1 MQTRIE
7 NGAGPR
13 FTGLGVWNVYF
24 IIAFAL
30 AAFGYIELNLLGNA
44 LLMAW
49 LLLPVGPKWLRIL
62 RGTLGVAAAAVLLYS
77 ESWLPGV
84 DSILANKGGIAGFSL
99 LYMAEFALDFI
110 NVKMV
115 GWGLLVF
122 LGYFLVRRYVRV
134 TFFTIVY
141 FLGAVTMP
149 WVQSILPERAPVV
162 TADAGGQTN
171 EAAAPAKTG
180 KADAK
185 AVGEWYD
192 AFLAYEHDRRARFPN
207 GLSEKDTPFDIL
219 LLSICSVSNDDLA
232 VSQLDQHPLFK
243 EFNIRFDSFNAATA
257 YSGPALLR
265 LLNGACGQP
274 SHSELYGERRPECEI
289 MMRLGTLGYSQ
300 RLLMDHSGEYDN
312 FLQSMRDK
320 AGVTATLDN
329 AKYPTRYMGFDD
341 EEIADSLAVLRH
353 WQRTQVKSKAGRTA
367 TLINFIA
374 LHDGNRLPGRG
385 RAEPFKPR
393 AQEMFDNIR
402 TFLRELER
410 SGRKTMV
417 VIVPEHGAAVRGDKI
432 QVPRL
437 RDIPTMR
444 ISRVPVMVK
453 FVGLKGMPN
462 EPIHVTGNTSY
473 LALTSL
479 IGKTLETDYFSKDGG
494 TVPLEQLVH
503 DLPQTNPVSE
513 NGTVQT
519 LEYQGREYFRQGP
532 RTPVCVPGLLP
543 PDSPFRLMRNACSDC
558 SRS

>member
-289 MMRLGTLGYSQ
+289 MTRLGTLGYSQ

-462 EPIHVTGNTSY
+462 EPNHVTGNTSY

-519 LEYQGREYFRQGP
+519 LEYQGREYFRQNGGEWKP
-532 RTPVCVPGLLP
+532 YGG
-543 PDSPFRLMRNACSDC
+543 
-558 SRS
+558 

>member
-289 MMRLGTLGYSQ
+289 MTRLGTLGYSQ

-462 EPIHVTGNTSY
+462 EPVHVTGNTSY

-519 LEYQGREYFRQGP
+519 LEYQGREYFRQNGGEWKP
-532 RTPVCVPGLLP
+532 YGG
-543 PDSPFRLMRNACSDC
+543 
-558 SRS
+558 

>member
-207 GLSEKDTPFDIL
+207 GLSEKGTPFDIL

-289 MMRLGTLGYSQ
+289 MTRLGTLGYSQ

-519 LEYQGREYFRQGP
+519 LEYQGREYFRQNGGEWKP
-532 RTPVCVPGLLP
+532 YGG
-543 PDSPFRLMRNACSDC
+543 
-558 SRS
+558 

>member
-84 DSILANKGGIAGFSL
+84 DSILANKSGIAGFSL

-289 MMRLGTLGYSQ
+289 MTRLGTLGYSQ

-519 LEYQGREYFRQGP
+519 LEYQGREYFRQNGGEWKP
-532 RTPVCVPGLLP
+532 YGG
-543 PDSPFRLMRNACSDC
+543 
-558 SRS
+558 

>member
-77 ESWLPGV
+77 ESWRPGV

-289 MMRLGTLGYSQ
+289 MTRLGTLGYSQ

-519 LEYQGREYFRQGP
+519 LEYQGREYFRQNGGEWKP
-532 RTPVCVPGLLP
+532 YGG
-543 PDSPFRLMRNACSDC
+543 
-558 SRS
+558 

>member
-62 RGTLGVAAAAVLLYS
+62 RGTLGVAAAAALLYS

-289 MMRLGTLGYSQ
+289 MTRLGTLGYSQ

-519 LEYQGREYFRQGP
+519 LEYQGREYFRQNGGEWKP
-532 RTPVCVPGLLP
+532 YGG
-543 PDSPFRLMRNACSDC
+543 
-558 SRS
+558 

>member
-219 LLSICSVSNDDLA
+219 ILSICSVSNDDLA

-289 MMRLGTLGYSQ
+289 MTRLGTLGYSQ

-519 LEYQGREYFRQGP
+519 LEYQGREYFRQNGGEWKP
-532 RTPVCVPGLLP
+532 YGG
-543 PDSPFRLMRNACSDC
+543 
-558 SRS
+558 

>member
-122 LGYFLVRRYVRV
+122 LGYFLVRCYVRV

-289 MMRLGTLGYSQ
+289 MTRLGTLGYSQ

-519 LEYQGREYFRQGP
+519 LEYQGREYFRQNGGEWKP
-532 RTPVCVPGLLP
+532 YGG
-543 PDSPFRLMRNACSDC
+543 
-558 SRS
+558 

>member
-289 MMRLGTLGYSQ
+289 MTRLGTLGYSQ

-410 SGRKTMV
+410 SGGKTMV

-519 LEYQGREYFRQGP
+519 LEYQGREYFRQNGGEWKP
-532 RTPVCVPGLLP
+532 YGG
-543 PDSPFRLMRNACSDC
+543 
-558 SRS
+558 

>member
-289 MMRLGTLGYSQ
+289 MTRLGTLGYSQ

-453 FVGLKGMPN
+453 FVGLKGMPS

-519 LEYQGREYFRQGP
+519 LEYQGREYFRQNGGEWKP
-532 RTPVCVPGLLP
+532 YGG
-543 PDSPFRLMRNACSDC
+543 
-558 SRS
+558 

>member
-207 GLSEKDTPFDIL
+207 DLSEKDTPFDIL

-289 MMRLGTLGYSQ
+289 MTRLGTLGYSQ

-519 LEYQGREYFRQGP
+519 LEYQGREYFRQNGGEWKP
-532 RTPVCVPGLLP
+532 YGG
-543 PDSPFRLMRNACSDC
+543 
-558 SRS
+558 

>member
-289 MMRLGTLGYSQ
+289 MTRLGTLGYSQ

-519 LEYQGREYFRQGP
+519 LEYQGREYFRQNGGEWKP
-532 RTPVCVPGLLP
+532 YAR
-543 PDSPFRLMRNACSDC
+543 
-558 SRS
+558 RSA

>member
-77 ESWLPGV
+77 ESWLPCV

-289 MMRLGTLGYSQ
+289 MTRLGTLGYSQ

-519 LEYQGREYFRQGP
+519 LEYQGREYFRQNGGEWKP
-532 RTPVCVPGLLP
+532 YGG
-543 PDSPFRLMRNACSDC
+543 
-558 SRS
+558 

>member
-49 LLLPVGPKWLRIL
+49 LLLPFGPKWLRIL

-289 MMRLGTLGYSQ
+289 MTRLGTLGYSQ

-519 LEYQGREYFRQGP
+519 LEYQGREYFRQNGGEWKP
-532 RTPVCVPGLLP
+532 YGG
-543 PDSPFRLMRNACSDC
+543 
-558 SRS
+558 

>member
-207 GLSEKDTPFDIL
+207 GLSETDTPFDIL

-289 MMRLGTLGYSQ
+289 MTRLGTLGYSQ

-519 LEYQGREYFRQGP
+519 LEYQGREYFRQNGGEWKP
-532 RTPVCVPGLLP
+532 YGG
-543 PDSPFRLMRNACSDC
+543 
-558 SRS
+558 

>member
-289 MMRLGTLGYSQ
+289 MTRLGTLGYSQ

-462 EPIHVTGNTSY
+462 ELIHVTGNTSY

-519 LEYQGREYFRQGP
+519 LEYQGREYFRQNGGEWKP
-532 RTPVCVPGLLP
+532 YGG
-543 PDSPFRLMRNACSDC
+543 
-558 SRS
+558 

>member
-257 YSGPALLR
+257 YSGLALLR

-289 MMRLGTLGYSQ
+289 MTRLGTLGYSQ

-519 LEYQGREYFRQGP
+519 LEYQGREYFRQNGGEWKP
-532 RTPVCVPGLLP
+532 YGG
-543 PDSPFRLMRNACSDC
+543 
-558 SRS
+558 

>member
-171 EAAAPAKTG
+171 EAAAPAQTG

-289 MMRLGTLGYSQ
+289 MTRLGTLGYSQ

-519 LEYQGREYFRQGP
+519 LEYQGREYFRQNGGEWKP
-532 RTPVCVPGLLP
+532 YGG
-543 PDSPFRLMRNACSDC
+543 
-558 SRS
+558 

>member
-289 MMRLGTLGYSQ
+289 MTRLGTLGYSQ

-341 EEIADSLAVLRH
+341 EEIADSLAVLCH

-519 LEYQGREYFRQGP
+519 LEYQGREYFRQNGGEWKP
-532 RTPVCVPGLLP
+532 YGG
-543 PDSPFRLMRNACSDC
+543 
-558 SRS
+558 

>member
-192 AFLAYEHDRRARFPN
+192 AFLAYEHDRRAHFPN

-289 MMRLGTLGYSQ
+289 MTRLGTLGYSQ

-519 LEYQGREYFRQGP
+519 LEYQGREYFRQNGGEWKP
-532 RTPVCVPGLLP
+532 YGG
-543 PDSPFRLMRNACSDC
+543 
-558 SRS
+558 

>member
-207 GLSEKDTPFDIL
+207 GLSDKDTPFDIL

-289 MMRLGTLGYSQ
+289 MTRLGTLGYSQ

-519 LEYQGREYFRQGP
+519 LEYQGREYFRQNGGEWKP
-532 RTPVCVPGLLP
+532 YGG
-543 PDSPFRLMRNACSDC
+543 
-558 SRS
+558 

>member
-13 FTGLGVWNVYF
+13 FTGLGVWDVYF

-289 MMRLGTLGYSQ
+289 MTRLGTLGYSQ

-519 LEYQGREYFRQGP
+519 LEYQGREYFRQNGGEWKP
-532 RTPVCVPGLLP
+532 YGG
-543 PDSPFRLMRNACSDC
+543 
-558 SRS
+558 

>member
-134 TFFTIVY
+134 TFFTVVY

-289 MMRLGTLGYSQ
+289 MTRLGTLGYSQ

-519 LEYQGREYFRQGP
+519 LEYQGREYFRQNGGEWKP
-532 RTPVCVPGLLP
+532 YGG
-543 PDSPFRLMRNACSDC
+543 
-558 SRS
+558 

>member
-62 RGTLGVAAAAVLLYS
+62 RGTLGVAAAAVFLYS

-289 MMRLGTLGYSQ
+289 MTRLGTLGYSQ

-519 LEYQGREYFRQGP
+519 LEYQGREYFRQNGGEWKP
-532 RTPVCVPGLLP
+532 YGG
-543 PDSPFRLMRNACSDC
+543 
-558 SRS
+558 

>member
-30 AAFGYIELNLLGNA
+30 AAFGYIELNLLANA

-289 MMRLGTLGYSQ
+289 MTRLGTLGYSQ

-519 LEYQGREYFRQGP
+519 LEYQGREYFRQNGGEWKP
-532 RTPVCVPGLLP
+532 YGG
-543 PDSPFRLMRNACSDC
+543 
-558 SRS
+558 

>member
-289 MMRLGTLGYSQ
+289 MTRLGTLGYSQ

-353 WQRTQVKSKAGRTA
+353 LQRTQVKSKAGRTA

-519 LEYQGREYFRQGP
+519 LEYQGREYFRQNGGEWKP
-532 RTPVCVPGLLP
+532 YGG
-543 PDSPFRLMRNACSDC
+543 
-558 SRS
+558 

>member
-232 VSQLDQHPLFK
+232 VSQLDQHPLSK

-289 MMRLGTLGYSQ
+289 MTRLGTLGYSQ

-519 LEYQGREYFRQGP
+519 LEYQGREYFRQNGGEWKP
-532 RTPVCVPGLLP
+532 YGG
-543 PDSPFRLMRNACSDC
+543 
-558 SRS
+558 

>member
-289 MMRLGTLGYSQ
+289 MTRLGTLGYSQ

-494 TVPLEQLVH
+494 TVPLEQFVH

-519 LEYQGREYFRQGP
+519 LEYQGREYFRQNGGEWKP
-532 RTPVCVPGLLP
+532 YGG
-543 PDSPFRLMRNACSDC
+543 
-558 SRS
+558 

>member
-171 EAAAPAKTG
+171 EAAAPAKMG

-289 MMRLGTLGYSQ
+289 MTRLGTLGYSQ

-519 LEYQGREYFRQGP
+519 LEYQGREYFRQNGGEWKP
-532 RTPVCVPGLLP
+532 YGG
-543 PDSPFRLMRNACSDC
+543 
-558 SRS
+558 

>member
-13 FTGLGVWNVYF
+13 FTGLDVWNVYF

-289 MMRLGTLGYSQ
+289 MTRLGTLGYSQ

-410 SGRKTMV
+410 SGHKTMV

-519 LEYQGREYFRQGP
+519 LEYQGREYFRQNGGEWKP
-532 RTPVCVPGLLP
+532 YGG
-543 PDSPFRLMRNACSDC
+543 
-558 SRS
+558 

>member
-180 KADAK
+180 KVDAK

-289 MMRLGTLGYSQ
+289 MTRLGTLGYSQ

-519 LEYQGREYFRQGP
+519 LEYQGREYFRQNGGEWKP
-532 RTPVCVPGLLP
+532 YGG
-543 PDSPFRLMRNACSDC
+543 
-558 SRS
+558 

>member
-289 MMRLGTLGYSQ
+289 MTRLGTLGYSQ

-503 DLPQTNPVSE
+503 DLPQTNLVSE

-519 LEYQGREYFRQGP
+519 LEYQGREYFRQNGGEWKP
-532 RTPVCVPGLLP
+532 YGG
-543 PDSPFRLMRNACSDC
+543 
-558 SRS
+558 

>member
-99 LYMAEFALDFI
+99 LYMAECALDFI

-289 MMRLGTLGYSQ
+289 MTRLGTLGYSQ

-519 LEYQGREYFRQGP
+519 LEYQGREYFRQNGGEWKP
-532 RTPVCVPGLLP
+532 YGG
-543 PDSPFRLMRNACSDC
+543 
-558 SRS
+558 

>member
-219 LLSICSVSNDDLA
+219 LLSTCSVSNDDLA

-289 MMRLGTLGYSQ
+289 MTRLGTLGYSQ

-519 LEYQGREYFRQGP
+519 LEYQGREYFRQNGGEWKP
-532 RTPVCVPGLLP
+532 YGG
-543 PDSPFRLMRNACSDC
+543 
-558 SRS
+558 

>member
-99 LYMAEFALDFI
+99 LYMVEFALDFI

-289 MMRLGTLGYSQ
+289 MTRLGTLGYSQ

-519 LEYQGREYFRQGP
+519 LEYQGREYFRQNGGEWKP
-532 RTPVCVPGLLP
+532 YGG
-543 PDSPFRLMRNACSDC
+543 
-558 SRS
+558 

>member
-289 MMRLGTLGYSQ
+289 MTRLGTLGYSQ

-341 EEIADSLAVLRH
+341 KEIADSLAVLRH

-519 LEYQGREYFRQGP
+519 LEYQGREYFRQNGGEWKP
-532 RTPVCVPGLLP
+532 YGG
-543 PDSPFRLMRNACSDC
+543 
-558 SRS
+558 

>member
-289 MMRLGTLGYSQ
+289 MTRLGTLGYSQ

-453 FVGLKGMPN
+453 FVDLKGMPN

-519 LEYQGREYFRQGP
+519 LEYQGREYFRQNGGEWKP
-532 RTPVCVPGLLP
+532 YGG
-543 PDSPFRLMRNACSDC
+543 
-558 SRS
+558 

>member
-84 DSILANKGGIAGFSL
+84 DSILANKGGIAGFSF

-289 MMRLGTLGYSQ
+289 MTRLGTLGYSQ

-519 LEYQGREYFRQGP
+519 LEYQGREYFRQNGGEWKP
-532 RTPVCVPGLLP
+532 YGG
-543 PDSPFRLMRNACSDC
+543 
-558 SRS
+558 